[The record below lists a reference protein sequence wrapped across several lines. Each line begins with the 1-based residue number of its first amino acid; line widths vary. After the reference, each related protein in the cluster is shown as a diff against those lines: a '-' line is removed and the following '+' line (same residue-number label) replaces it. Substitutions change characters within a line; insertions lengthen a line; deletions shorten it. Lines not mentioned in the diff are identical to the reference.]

1 MKLSRIIEL
10 EIEGN
15 EEILNFAEK
24 EYKGGGFYISD
35 IPIILKNFK
44 ININENKIILI
55 GENNFSLNIPLRKID
70 AKAKKIIIILPRSIF
85 GKIRILIYL
94 SNFQENI
101 KTFFYNLLKKLN
113 LLGMIIAIHLFAPP
127 YRNEFPI
134 WEWSIWYATCWV
146 GETC

>member
-35 IPIILKNFK
+35 IPIILENFK

-55 GENNFSLNIPLRKID
+55 RENNFSINIPLRKID
-70 AKAKKIIIILPRSIF
+70 SKAKKIVIILPKSIF

-101 KTFFYNLLKKLN
+101 KSFFHNLLKKAKPFRKF
-113 LLGMIIAIHLFAPP
+113 IAMLLFAPP

-134 WEWSIWYATCWV
+134 WEWSRYATCWV
-146 GETC
+146 GKIC

>member
-55 GENNFSLNIPLRKID
+55 GENNFSLNIPLREID

-101 KTFFYNLLKKLN
+101 KTFFHNLLKKLN
-113 LLGMIIAIHLFAPP
+113 LLGMIIAILLFAPP

-134 WEWSIWYATCWV
+134 WEWGFWYATCWV

>member
-55 GENNFSLNIPLRKID
+55 GENNFSLNIPLREID
-70 AKAKKIIIILPRSIF
+70 AKAKKIVIILPRSIF

-101 KTFFYNLLKKLN
+101 KTFFHNLLKKLN
-113 LLGMIIAIHLFAPP
+113 LLGRLLLYFLFCSTIQ
-127 YRNEFPI
+127 E
-134 WEWSIWYATCWV
+134 
-146 GETC
+146 